1 MSIQIRELLDEF
13 DLDLSDIRWF
23 LSLQMSERLL
33 TYTEQPTDLALLVWR
48 GTLEADLYDMEERFL
63 AESQDQL
70 DRGLMDEAHI
80 REKLS
85 AALAARRLR
94 RR

>member
-1 MSIQIRELLDEF
+1 MSIQIRELLDEY
-13 DLDLSDIRWF
+13 DLDLTDIRWF

-33 TYTEQPTDLALLVWR
+33 TYTEQPTELAELVWR

-63 AESQDQL
+63 TESQDQL
-70 DRGLMDEAHI
+70 DRGLMDEARI